1 MHVMRAYHARVC
13 VCGCVHVCTCVRVH
27 MRTCAH
33 AYVHTRFRPCRHAFS
48 YASAC
53 WYHMLYRV
61 PPGGEALDMYTFA
74 AGATS
79 KSGWQTIPCIA
90 PDPLL
95 LPPPP
100 PPLLPSFHPAALSHL
115 AGAYGASA
123 RDHHSPAHAKREK
136 PVGQRRAEKTSI
148 VASPGLCHD
157 PSRCHRLA
165 LLPRDLKN
173 LLSWI

>member
-1 MHVMRAYHARVC
+1 
-13 VCGCVHVCTCVRVH
+13 
-27 MRTCAH
+27 
-33 AYVHTRFRPCRHAFS
+33 
-48 YASAC
+48 
-53 WYHMLYRV
+53 
-61 PPGGEALDMYTFA
+61 MYTFA

-90 PDPLL
+90 PDSLL

-100 PPLLPSFHPAALSHL
+100 PPLFPSFPPAALSHL

-148 VASPGLCHD
+148 VASPGLCHY
-157 PSRCHRLA
+157 
-165 LLPRDLKN
+165 PRDLSARCR
-173 LLSWI
+173 LSLSRPVTICCRGLEI